1 MQQVF
6 IKSNILVGT
15 LALVVALPIL
25 VVGSA
30 WLIPASELWSHFAQT
45 LLPELVTST
54 LILLAGVAIG
64 VSILG
69 TILAYL
75 VVMVDFP
82 GRRWLEWPY
91 FCLLLCRHT

>member
-6 IKSNILVGT
+6 IKSNIWVGT

-45 LLPELVTST
+45 LLPELVRST

-69 TILAYL
+69 TVLA
-75 VVMVDFP
+75 
-82 GRRWLEWPY
+82 
-91 FCLLLCRHT
+91 

>member
-82 GRRWLEWPY
+82 GRRWLEWALFLP
-91 FCLLLCRHT
+91 FAIT